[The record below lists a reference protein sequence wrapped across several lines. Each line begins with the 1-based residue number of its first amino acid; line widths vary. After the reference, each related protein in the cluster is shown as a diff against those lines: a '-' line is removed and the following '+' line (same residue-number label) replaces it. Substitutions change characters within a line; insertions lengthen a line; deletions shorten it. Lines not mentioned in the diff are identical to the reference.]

1 MGAFSGRPNIVLE
14 LFFTGVS
21 HNEGANQSSF
31 SWQLQAREN
40 LSQPSYGLD
49 LTRTS
54 NVSLGLE
61 SGIGLASTSYTFG
74 TNIPWNY
81 DFRPSGLQTR
91 VIGTGNF
98 TVNHRSDGY
107 GGIVYLNA
115 VAADT
120 STGNLGVAVASAQAG
135 PLPDYPRGPSWAYIS
150 IPASVVRGN
159 GYYGEVGA
167 NAASSYGL
175 INGTS
180 VPSGL
185 TFNSNGT
192 ITGTPDTVQS
202 RSFTFRAYGTF
213 EGSVDDSRTITV
225 NPRTPVFTDTDLG
238 SPAIRGVSYSNAVS
252 ATEADTNS
260 YTRSGTIPPGLTF
273 NSNGTITGTPN
284 TIGSFPFTV
293 FASNVT
299 GTGSASVTLR
309 IDRPTPVYTD
319 NTVSSS
325 ATLGLA
331 YSDGVAATDA
341 TNYAINSG
349 SLPTGLSLNASTGA
363 ITGTPTA
370 VGTFT
375 FVIRASNETG
385 GVDTPSRT
393 ITVISPIR
401 VNTATGPTASFVT
414 GLVRVNTATGP
425 TASFVNGVIRVWDGT
440 AFVPARLT

>member
-1 MGAFSGRPNIVLE
+1 
-14 LFFTGVS
+14 
-21 HNEGANQSSF
+21 
-31 SWQLQAREN
+31 
-40 LSQPSYGLD
+40 
-49 LTRTS
+49 
-54 NVSLGLE
+54 
-61 SGIGLASTSYTFG
+61 
-74 TNIPWNY
+74 
-81 DFRPSGLQTR
+81 
-91 VIGTGNF
+91 
-98 TVNHRSDGY
+98 
-107 GGIVYLNA
+107 
-115 VAADT
+115 
-120 STGNLGVAVASAQAG
+120 
-135 PLPDYPRGPSWAYIS
+135 
-150 IPASVVRGN
+150 
-159 GYYGEVGA
+159 
-167 NAASSYGL
+167 
-175 INGTS
+175 
-180 VPSGL
+180 
-185 TFNSNGT
+185 
-192 ITGTPDTVQS
+192 
-202 RSFTFRAYGTF
+202 
-213 EGSVDDSRTITV
+213 
-225 NPRTPVFTDTDLG
+225 
-238 SPAIRGVSYSNAVS
+238 VS

-273 NSNGTITGTPN
+273 NSNGTLTGTP
-284 TIGSFPFTV
+284 TTLGTFGFTV

-363 ITGTPTA
+363 ISGTPTA

-385 GVDTPSRT
+385 GVNTSSQT

-401 VNTATGPTASFVT
+401 VNTATGPTANFVT

-425 TASFVNGVIRVWDGT
+425 TANFVNGVIRVWNGT